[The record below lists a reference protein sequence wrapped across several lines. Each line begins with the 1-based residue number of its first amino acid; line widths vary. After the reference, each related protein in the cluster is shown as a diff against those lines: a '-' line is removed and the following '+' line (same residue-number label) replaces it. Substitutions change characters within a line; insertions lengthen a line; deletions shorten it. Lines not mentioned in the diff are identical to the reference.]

1 MPHPRLRRP
10 SSGRAGPLHNPTSF
24 GTITVTIVR
33 VGEVRFRVYPQDHL
47 PRHVHGF
54 IGRGEVIVDLRAAGP
69 VAPANWRN
77 AVSHV
82 TRAEAKKGPAAAG
95 GAFGQLTAPWEAMH
109 AASDGGQDRHDGL
122 RA

>member
-1 MPHPRLRRP
+1 M
-10 SSGRAGPLHNPTSF
+10 HNPTSF

-54 IGRGEVIVDLRAAGP
+54 IGSGEVIVDLRADGS
-69 VAPANWRN
+69 VALANRRN

-82 TRAEAKKGPAAAG
+82 TRVEVKKVLAAAAG
-95 GAFGQLTAPWEAMH
+95 AFDQLTEAWEAMH
-109 AASDGGQDRHDGL
+109 DG
-122 RA
+122 